1 MNPRGR
7 SIGSSSPPSDTSP
20 SLIRSDQPAPGCLAT
35 IVARVGNLGLV
46 PLSYLAFG
54 ALVAVAG
61 ITASC
66 VVAAV
71 LSLVTCA
78 WGLATPVLRD
88 AQRVVARPAS
98 R

>member
-1 MNPRGR
+1 
-7 SIGSSSPPSDTSP
+7 
-20 SLIRSDQPAPGCLAT
+20 
-35 IVARVGNLGLV
+35 VGNLGLV

-78 WGLATPVLRD
+78 WGLATPVLRA

>member
-1 MNPRGR
+1 MSRNNCCQRGKPR
-7 SIGSSSPPSDTSP
+7 
-20 SLIRSDQPAPGCLAT
+20 PGAAL
-35 IVARVGNLGLV
+35 
-46 PLSYLAFG
+46 YLAFG

-66 VVAAV
+66 VVAAA

>member
-88 AQRVVARPAS
+88 AQRVVARPAN

>member
-1 MNPRGR
+1 
-7 SIGSSSPPSDTSP
+7 
-20 SLIRSDQPAPGCLAT
+20 
-35 IVARVGNLGLV
+35 VGNLGLV

-66 VVAAV
+66 VVAAA

>member
-1 MNPRGR
+1 
-7 SIGSSSPPSDTSP
+7 
-20 SLIRSDQPAPGCLAT
+20 
-35 IVARVGNLGLV
+35 VGNLGLV

-78 WGLATPVLRD
+78 WASPHLSSATPSASSPDRRAAEKMLR
-88 AQRVVARPAS
+88 
-98 R
+98 

>member
-20 SLIRSDQPAPGCLAT
+20 SLIRSDQPAPGCLST
-35 IVARVGNLGLV
+35 IVASVGNLGLV